1 MKTFPSFVFAAL
13 GVALLVLG
21 IAGIAYGDGTATKI
35 ISALVV
41 VIGLVQIV
49 FGGIKRTTEDD
60 SPRSAPSHSS

>member
-60 SPRSAPSHSS
+60 SPRSTPSHSA

>member
-1 MKTFPSFVFAAL
+1 VKTFPSFVFAAL

-35 ISALVV
+35 ISGLVA
-41 VIGLVQIV
+41 VIGLVQII

-60 SPRSAPSHSS
+60 SPRGTPSHSS